1 MGGSPIFE
9 SPQEV
14 HKRGKSKIKKNNRK
28 STSTEV
34 SKGVLLVNAVI
45 FTVMNTLREDPLSTG
60 ISDMF
65 FFLGKIRFVS
75 STRREF

>member
-14 HKRGKSKIKKNNRK
+14 HKRGKLKIKKNDRK

-45 FTVMNTLREDPLSTG
+45 FPEDPLSTG
-60 ISDMF
+60 ISDIMCCRSVHWI
-65 FFLGKIRFVS
+65 L
-75 STRREF
+75 